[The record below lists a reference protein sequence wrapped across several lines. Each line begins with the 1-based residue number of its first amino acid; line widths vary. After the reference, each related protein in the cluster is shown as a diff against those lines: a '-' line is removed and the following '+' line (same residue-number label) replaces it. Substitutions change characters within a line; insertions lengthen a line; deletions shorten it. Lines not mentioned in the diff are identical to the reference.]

1 VPAMAALPS
10 DHLGSAEDK
19 AVAFVHDDGGIQ
31 SLDENMA
38 ELRDNYVKPG
48 TMRVEP
54 KAVGH

>member
-1 VPAMAALPS
+1 MAALPS